1 MSATS
6 SRSYFAI
13 AAAIVISGVL
23 ISASLFFAFGQ
34 VTKTET
40 TTVTTTSTAT
50 LLNSTQVPT
59 MTVNGSLYYADDVS
73 TDMTLGG
80 PGYSFFHNA
89 SVTFLGVTFETYC
102 PPSDSG
108 CPVPPGTTVTTT
120 TTVFLS
126 LIRFN
131 ATFPDGITETV
142 SGVIGDA
149 TYVYFFS
156 QHTDPQAGIV
166 ISINYGKTT
175 TAEVYLLV
183 S

>member
-1 MSATS
+1 VV
-6 SRSYFAI
+6 
-13 AAAIVISGVL
+13 AAAIVIAGVL
-23 ISASLFFAFGQ
+23 ISASVFFAFAQ
-34 VTKTET
+34 AAKTET
-40 TTVTTTSTAT
+40 KTVTTTSTTT

-73 TDMTLGG
+73 NDITLGG
-80 PGYSFFHNA
+80 PGYSFFHNG

-108 CPVPPGTTVTTT
+108 CPVPPGTTVTTAT
-120 TTVFLS
+120 MVYLV

-131 ATFPDGITETV
+131 ATFPDGTVETV

-149 TYVYFFS
+149 TYFYVFS
-156 QHTDPQAGIV
+156 QHEDPRAGILMS
-166 ISINYGKTT
+166 ISYGKEATT
-175 TAEVYLLV
+175 DEVYLLV